1 MTDRGG
7 GGTGCEN
14 RRDPPGPPTLRP
26 PPPAAAGPAG
36 PRRLPVRPNARRL
49 PPDRHA
55 PRDRTAIPPPAGG
68 FPHADPPFLMSD
80 APTQNADG
88 KKAWGGR
95 FAGGTDP
102 RVEAFTESISF
113 DARLAPQD
121 VAGSKAHAT
130 MLAEVGLLTDD
141 ERDAIHRNLDAILA
155 EIESGDFPFSAA
167 LEDVHMHIES
177 SLTDRVGDAGRK
189 LHTARSRNDQVS
201 TDIKIFV
208 REACDRVDELLTDV
222 QRAFVSRCDRDLDVL
237 IPGYTHLQR
246 AMPVS
251 AAHSWLCWVEKL
263 QRDRARLQDC
273 RRRLNECPLG
283 AAALAGTS
291 LPIDRDRTAELLN
304 FDRPAANSLDVSSD
318 RDFLAEYLFCLSLI
332 SVHLSQW
339 AEEWVVWFSTE
350 FGFLTLPD
358 AYTTGSSIMPQKRNP
373 DVPELIRGRTG
384 RAVGALVSV
393 LTLLKGLPTAYNRDL
408 QEDKLALFA
417 AHDSVVACLE
427 LMPPVVAGAELNRD
441 RIAARIDDGFLDATA
456 LMEYAI
462 KAGVPMRSAHHAVGS
477 LVALCEQ
484 TGRRLADLSDA
495 EFAAADPRVDPGVR
509 TVLGAANAAA
519 ALNSYGGG
527 GAAQVAKQ
535 AAAWRGRLGM

>member
-1 MTDRGG
+1 MS
-7 GGTGCEN
+7 
-14 RRDPPGPPTLRP
+14 DPA
-26 PPPAAAGPAG
+26 PPADQQTPGESG
-36 PRRLPVRPNARRL
+36 
-49 PPDRHA
+49 
-55 PRDRTAIPPPAGG
+55 
-68 FPHADPPFLMSD
+68 S
-80 APTQNADG
+80 G

-102 RVEAFTESISF
+102 RVEAFSESISF

-130 MLAEVGLLTDD
+130 MLAEVGLLTDE
-141 ERDAIHRNLDAILA
+141 ERDAIHENLDAILG
-155 EIESGDFPFSAA
+155 EINSGNFTFTAA
-167 LEDVHMHIES
+167 LEDVHMHVENALIEKI
-177 SLTDRVGDAGRK
+177 GDAGRK

-201 TDIKIFV
+201 TDLKLFV
-208 REACDRVDELLTDV
+208 RGACETVDELLADV

-263 QRDRARLQDC
+263 QRDRTRLADC
-273 RRRLNECPLG
+273 RKRLNECPLG
-283 AAALAGTS
+283 AAALAGTT
-291 LPIDRDRTAELLN
+291 LPVDRDRTAELLG

-318 RDFLAEYLFCLSLI
+318 RDFLAEYLFCLSLTA
-332 SVHLSQW
+332 VHLSQW

-373 DVPELIRGRTG
+373 DVPELIRGRSG

-393 LTLLKGLPTAYNRDL
+393 LTLLKGLPTAYNRDM
-408 QEDKLALFA
+408 QEDKIALFA

-427 LMPPVVAGAELNRD
+427 LMPPVVAGAELNRET
-441 RIAARIDDGFLDATA
+441 IAGRLEDGFLDATA

-477 LVALCEQ
+477 LVALCEK
-484 TGRRLADLSDA
+484 TGRRLADLTDD
-495 EFAAADPRVDPGVR
+495 EFAAADSRIDPGVR
-509 TVLGAANAAA
+509 GVLGVANAAA
-519 ALNSYGGG
+519 ALQSYGGG
-527 GAAQVAKQ
+527 GRDRVAKQ
-535 AAAWRGRLGM
+535 AAAWRERLGMDA